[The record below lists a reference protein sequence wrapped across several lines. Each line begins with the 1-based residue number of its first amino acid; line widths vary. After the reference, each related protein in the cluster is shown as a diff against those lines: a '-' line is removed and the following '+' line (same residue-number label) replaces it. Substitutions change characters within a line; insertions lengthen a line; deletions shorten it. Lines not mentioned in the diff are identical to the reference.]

1 MSHHLYE
8 PEPTP
13 AFRQSDDSSATNARP
28 PRAAP
33 RIRIGNNYSKYTTK
47 FSLGNGPSDWVQD
60 YMITKES
67 GKMLGTLVSLAVARM
82 VNLET
87 FIWDMPTGVLRDVFL
102 SLSSLE
108 HKSPPGECRLER
120 FLVRWHDNSPDTATL
135 PASFQ
140 TNNTL
145 TGATALPPNS
155 GLAPIG
161 IPFSSD
167 NDEHPLHPQFSP
179 ATVSDPTRNPV
190 ECPTLSVLPP
200 LKSLSVLDI
209 DEVSYLDEMS
219 ILVEKSK
226 DRLQELRIGIS
237 KKASEQPFA
246 MAWDSIGL
254 QQVDHDQTWPGAS
267 SKIGD
272 RRLGGVL
279 GIILGRVFDIRRP
292 VRFKPRGEETTSEVA
307 VPSPGDIPAFIGD
320 SANSGNV
327 QGQQNQQITE
337 ATESNLPFAE
347 LGIEADELTE
357 VDQDQLAGA
366 EIYPSKENDPLI
378 DDVGD
383 VELLVSS
390 SITSPA
396 AEISQL
402 DLSQAAPQSP
412 TSISKRAGASNKDS
426 AQASVQETTV
436 SKRKY
441 LVGKLRLQVL
451 ELERV
456 PLSIYVLQKAFD
468 WTVLRSLTILDCA
481 YHEKLWRMLHRQF
494 RPQISPNSP
503 KNALNPQMEY
513 QLNLKHIHTD
523 IATPPLISFLKE
535 TLAPNTLEVLF
546 LQDRRRQTSS
556 SVTIDAIYK
565 GPLRRHRKSL
575 KKLLIDSS
583 DKIPRSPIT
592 SNESTRWRT
601 WMLSHEAVA
610 YVTSGNMSNLRELSV
625 AIDYR
630 DWVSLKSSM
639 MKSSNGI

>member
-1 MSHHLYE
+1 
-8 PEPTP
+8 
-13 AFRQSDDSSATNARP
+13 
-28 PRAAP
+28 
-33 RIRIGNNYSKYTTK
+33 
-47 FSLGNGPSDWVQD
+47 
-60 YMITKES
+60 MITKES
-67 GKMLGTLVSLAVARM
+67 GKMLGTLVALAVARM

-108 HKSPPGECRLER
+108 RKSPPGECRLER
-120 FLVRWHDNSPDTATL
+120 FLVRWHDNSLDAATP
-135 PASFQ
+135 PAPFQ
-140 TNNTL
+140 TNNSL

-167 NDEHPLHPQFSP
+167 NIEHPLHPQFSP
-179 ATVSDPTRNPV
+179 ATVSNSTRNSV

-209 DEVSYLDEMS
+209 DEVAYLDEMS
-219 ILVEKSK
+219 ILVERSK

-237 KKASEQPFA
+237 RKASEQPFA

-292 VRFKPRGEETTSEVA
+292 MRFKPQGEETPSEVA
-307 VPSPGDIPAFIGD
+307 VQSSGDIPASIGD

-327 QGQQNQQITE
+327 QDQQNQQITE
-337 ATESNLPFAE
+337 ATESNLPSVE
-347 LGIEADELTE
+347 SGIEADEVIE
-357 VDQDQLAGA
+357 VDRDQLAGD
-366 EIYPSKENDPLI
+366 ESYPAKENNLLV

-396 AEISQL
+396 VEISQL
-402 DLSQAAPQSP
+402 DLSQAVPQSP
-412 TSISKRAGASNKDS
+412 TSINKRASTKDS
-426 AQASVQETTV
+426 AQASVEETTI
-436 SKRKY
+436 SKRKC
-441 LVGKLRLQVL
+441 LIGKLRLQVL

-468 WTVLRSLTILDCA
+468 WTILRSLTILDCA

-513 QLNLKHIHTD
+513 QLNLKHIHAD

-610 YVTSGNMSNLRELSV
+610 YITSGNMSNLRELSV

-630 DWVSLKSSM
+630 DWVSLKSGM
-639 MKSSNGI
+639 VKFSNGI